1 SVTPEDTTLNGTLV
15 ASAARLH
22 RVREELL
29 STSLAFASLT
39 SDLRRAAAVR
49 IARCFRNLN
58 TPSRRSRN
66 EPPSARSTRSVR
78 FWISCRIWKA
88 CSLPGATV
96 AYAALRAQIRREFE
110 EHMKRDNRP
119 VTVMTSAGLV
129 KGNDAWLREQPVLG
143 LPERTISQQPH
154 LHDGR

>member
-1 SVTPEDTTLNGTLV
+1 MD
-15 ASAARLH
+15 
-22 RVREELL
+22 
-29 STSLAFASLT
+29 
-39 SDLRRAAAVR
+39 
-49 IARCFRNLN
+49 NL
-58 TPSRRSRN
+58 P
-66 EPPSARSTRSVR
+66 
-78 FWISCRIWKA
+78 
-88 CSLPGATV
+88 
-96 AYAALRAQIRREFE
+96 IRREFE